1 MENNPFEPNSP
12 TQAHA
17 MDYTNSPS
25 TPDLS
30 GLHATL
36 TAIQT
41 SIQHLA
47 TSLERLYLQHPPS
60 TTQGSQGP
68 TQTPQSSQGSQHT
81 SQHTPE
87 LPESQ
92 QPSQAFQGS
101 QGPSQAPEQG
111 HYVPQ
116 QPVQQHD
123 QQPVQQPFQ
132 QPLQQPQPPL
142 VNAFSE
148 SIIKDFNKR
157 VYKFPETAKLQGPD
171 NFDQWKQA
179 LEIQFRALGLPEF
192 LSNPAI
198 AHRLSDPDQAIVLM
212 MLKDSLSEGPQAAIT
227 WYKSPAEAF
236 NLLVKQYSYSA
247 EVQRG
252 YLYSRF
258 HSLSF

>member
-1 MENNPFEPNSP
+1 MENNPYEPQSP

-17 MDYTNSPS
+17 MDYSNSPS

-47 TSLERLYLQHPPS
+47 TSLERLYLQHPPP
-60 TTQGSQGP
+60 TTQNSQGP
-68 TQTPQSSQGSQHT
+68 SQAPQSSQGPQHT

-87 LPESQ
+87 LPETQ
-92 QPSQAFQGS
+92 RPTQVYQGD
-101 QGPSQAPEQG
+101 QGPSQVPEQG
-111 HYVPQ
+111 HYVSPQ
-116 QPVQQHD
+116 QPVQQ
-123 QQPVQQPFQ
+123 PSQQPFQ
-132 QPLQQPQPPL
+132 QPQAPL

-192 LSNPAI
+192 LTNPAI

-212 MLKDSLSEGPQAAIT
+212 MLKDSLTEGP
-227 WYKSPAEAF
+227 
-236 NLLVKQYSYSA
+236 
-247 EVQRG
+247 
-252 YLYSRF
+252 
-258 HSLSF
+258 